1 MSHDIIDNRE
11 TKLVDKIRTL
21 LDSSERASFAV
32 GYFFLSGLESI
43 AEKLEHV
50 RELRLLIGN
59 TTNRET
65 LEQIAEGYRRLEQ
78 VEHTLDAQKY
88 PKRTDMKEMA
98 EQTARNVRETIE
110 LMDQTD
116 EAERLVKTL
125 IALIEQKR
133 LKVRV
138 YTKGRLHAKAYIFDY
153 AHDLFSNEGRRIER
167 YENGIAIVGS
177 SNLTL
182 SGVSHNTELNVI
194 VNGNDNHADLCAWFD
209 ELWGE
214 SQDFD
219 EALMQVMRQS
229 WAAGPVKP
237 YDIYMKTL
245 HTLVRERI
253 DGKEAREILWDDE
266 ITRQLTDFQKVAV
279 RQAVQIINSFGGVFV
294 SDVVGLGKSFIG
306 AAIAKHFERTGDA
319 RTLIICPAPLVEMWE
334 RANEAY
340 QLNARVISLGYLR
353 EDDDGNIDYLLNE
366 AKYRDFVLVD
376 ESHNFRNPDTQR
388 YKVLQAFLQDGKRCC
403 FLTATPRNKSA
414 WDVYNQIRLFHQED
428 KTDLPIDPP
437 ILREYFKLIDQ
448 GERKLPDLLSNILI
462 RRTRNHILRWYGYDA
477 ETGEPVDPAQ
487 FRPYLDGERRAYVR
501 VGERKQFFPRRVL
514 ETIEYSIEETYR
526 GLYQQLRSFLGKPRN
541 GRVWEPDG
549 RPQGS
554 PPISYG
560 EPDGRPQ
567 GSPPI
572 SYGEPD
578 GRPQGSPPPTAST
591 PAPTIHGRDQSAPTH
606 ARGVPENE
614 LTYARY
620 GLWHYV
626 VKEKQRQE
634 PYASMQRAGA
644 NLRGLI
650 RVLLFKRIESSVYAF
665 QETIQRLLDVHTKFL
680 SALEQGIVPAGDKAQ
695 KILYESDVGDDTALF
710 DALERA
716 EEDIRRYKIEDFDM
730 PRLQADIEHDIRL
743 FRQILAL
750 VEPITPAQDAKLNAL
765 KRRLEHMPLNTG
777 KVLIFTQYADTAQY
791 LYDNL
796 NPGGKRDD
804 IAVIYSDD
812 KSKGRAVGRFAPR
825 SNPEFHFQG
834 RETELNMLI
843 ATDVL
848 AEGLNL
854 QDCDKI
860 INYDLHWNP
869 VRLIQRFGRIDRIG
883 SEYDVVYGFN
893 FLPETGIEKHLGLRQ
908 KLHNRIQEI
917 HDTIGEDA
925 AILDRTETLN
935 EDAMYAIYEQKGS
948 QLSLFEE
955 EDEAFVD
962 LNEAEEMMRQ
972 LRKENL
978 AEYERIANLQ
988 DGLRA
993 VRAGDKAGYYVFC
1006 RAGRYQQLFLVDE
1019 QGNIISRDMPRILG
1033 MLQAAPNLPVTAPA
1047 PGYNAAIERVRKIF
1061 ADEARARQAER
1072 EYGTTTTRGQRYVLN
1087 QLRELYRTLE
1097 DEDARDRANLFD
1109 RAFRA
1114 SLTAAVSKEVNKL
1127 QRNEVKGHA
1136 LLNALGDIYFQYHM
1150 QDWNNGP
1157 RRRGAEEDEAPRIV
1171 CSEEM
1176 REG

>member
-1 MSHDIIDNRE
+1 MSHDIIDNRHQ
-11 TKLVDKIRTL
+11 KLVDHINKI
-21 LDSSERASFAV
+21 LDMSERARFAV

-43 AEKLEHV
+43 ADRLEYV
-50 RELRLLIGN
+50 SELRLLIGN

-65 LEQIAEGYRRLEQ
+65 LEEIAEGYHRLEQ
-78 VEHTLDAQKY
+78 VEHSLDAQRY

-98 EQTARNVRETIE
+98 NETARNVRETIE

-116 EAERLVKTL
+116 EGERLVRTL
-125 IALIEQKR
+125 IDLIERKR
-133 LKVRV
+133 LLVRV

-153 AHDLFSNEGRRIER
+153 ATDLFRSRDRPVIR

-194 VNGNDNHADLCAWFD
+194 VNGNDNHADLCHWFD

-219 EALMQVMRQS
+219 ESLMEVMRKS

-253 DGKEAREILWDDE
+253 ESKEAREILWGDE

-306 AAIAKHFERTGDA
+306 AAIAKHFARTDNR
-319 RTLIICPAPLVEMWE
+319 RTLIICPASLVEMWE
-334 RANEAY
+334 HANEAY
-340 QLNARVISLGYLR
+340 QLNARVLSMGFLR
-353 EDDDGNIDYLLNE
+353 GDDDGTFAYLRDHDLY
-366 AKYRDFVLVD
+366 KDRDFVLVD

-388 YKVLQAFLQDGKRCC
+388 YKVLQEFLKDGKRCC
-403 FLTATPRNKSA
+403 FLTATPRNKSV
-414 WDVYNQIRLFHQED
+414 WDVYYQIRLFHQDD
-428 KTDLPIDPP
+428 KTDMPIDPP
-437 ILREYFKLIDQ
+437 VLREYFKLIER

-477 ETGEPVDPAQ
+477 ETSEPVDPAQ
-487 FRPYLDGERRAYVR
+487 FRPYLDGERRAYVL
-501 VGERKQFFPRRVL
+501 VGERKQFFPHRVL

-526 GLYQQLRSFLGKPRN
+526 GLYQELRSFLGKPNKGAR
-541 GRVWEPDG
+541 RVAEG
-549 RPQGS
+549 
-554 PPISYG
+554 
-560 EPDGRPQ
+560 
-567 GSPPI
+567 
-572 SYGEPD
+572 
-578 GRPQGSPPPTAST
+578 
-591 PAPTIHGRDQSAPTH
+591 
-606 ARGVPENE
+606 E
-614 LTYARY
+614 LTFARY

-634 PYASMQRAGA
+634 PYATMQHAGA

-665 QETIQRLLDVHTKFL
+665 QQTIQRLLDVHMKFL
-680 SALEQGIVPAGDKAQ
+680 SALAQGIVPAGDKAQ

-716 EEDIRRYKIEDFDM
+716 EESGRYKIEDFDV
-730 PRLQADIEHDIRL
+730 PRLRADIEHDIRL
-743 FRQILAL
+743 FEQILAL
-750 VEPITPAQDAKLNAL
+750 VKPITPDQDAKLNAL
-765 KRRLEHMPLNTG
+765 KQRLAGEPLSRG

-796 NPGGKRDD
+796 NPGGRRSD

-812 KSKGRAVGRFAPR
+812 KNKGRAVGRFAPR
-825 SNPEFHFQG
+825 SNPEFRFQG
-834 RETELNMLI
+834 RESELNMLI

-854 QDCDKI
+854 QDGDKI

-955 EDEAFVD
+955 EDETFVD

-978 AEYERIANLQ
+978 AEYERIAGLQ

-993 VRAGDKAGYYVFC
+993 VRVGDQPGYYVFC
-1006 RAGRYQQLFLVDE
+1006 RAGRYQQLFLVDA
-1019 QGNIISRDMPRILG
+1019 QGNIISRDMPRVLG
-1033 MLQAAPNLPVTAPA
+1033 MLQAAPELPATTPA

-1061 ADEARARQAER
+1061 AEEARARQAER
-1072 EYGTTTTRGQRYVLN
+1072 EYSPATTRGQKYVLN

-1097 DEDARDRANLFD
+1097 DEDEKDQANALD

-1114 SLTAAVSKEVNKL
+1114 PLTSAVKTEVNRL
-1127 QRNEVKGHA
+1127 QRNGVTGRA
-1136 LLNALGDIYFQYHM
+1136 LFKALEEIYFRYHL
-1150 QDWNNGP
+1150 QNVREAQQPARAG
-1157 RRRGAEEDEAPRIV
+1157 EDESPRIV
-1171 CSEEM
+1171 CSEGIVEQ
-1176 REG
+1176 

>member
-1 MSHDIIDNRE
+1 MSHDIIDNRH
-11 TKLVDKIRTL
+11 TKLVDHINRL
-21 LDSSERASFAV
+21 LDSTEQARFAV

-50 RELRLLIGN
+50 SELRLLIGN

-65 LEQIAEGYRRLEQ
+65 LEQIAEGYHRLEQ
-78 VEHTLDAQKY
+78 VENTLDAQRY

-98 EQTARNVRETIE
+98 DQTARNVRATIE

-125 IALIEQKR
+125 IELIERKR
-133 LKVRV
+133 LLVRV

-153 AHDLFSNEGRRIER
+153 SHDLFSEQGRPVER

-194 VNGNDNHADLCAWFD
+194 VNGNDNHADLCHWFD

-219 EALMQVMRQS
+219 EALMEVMRQS
-229 WAAGPVKP
+229 WAAGPVRP

-253 DGKEAREILWDDE
+253 EGKEAREILWDDE
-266 ITRQLTDFQKVAV
+266 ITRRLTDFQKVAV

-306 AAIAKHFERTGDA
+306 AAIAKHFERTDDA

-340 QLNARVISLGYLR
+340 QLNARVLSLGFLR
-353 EDDDGNIDYLLNE
+353 GNDDGNFDYLLNE

-388 YKVLQAFLQDGKRCC
+388 YKVLQAFLKDNNKRCC

-414 WDVYNQIRLFHQED
+414 WDVYNQLKLFHRDD
-428 KTDLPIDPP
+428 KTDMPIDPP
-437 ILREYFKLIDQ
+437 ILREYFKLIEK

-462 RRTRNHILRWYGYDA
+462 RRTRNHILRWYGYDS
-477 ETGEPVDPAQ
+477 ETREPVDPAQ
-487 FRPYLDGERRAYVR
+487 FRPYLEGERRAYVL
-501 VGERKQFFPRRVL
+501 VGDRKQFFPQRVL

-526 GLYQQLRSFLGKPRN
+526 GLYQQLRDFLGQSHK
-541 GRVWEPDG
+541 EQPD
-549 RPQGS
+549 R
-554 PPISYG
+554 
-560 EPDGRPQ
+560 
-567 GSPPI
+567 
-572 SYGEPD
+572 
-578 GRPQGSPPPTAST
+578 
-591 PAPTIHGRDQSAPTH
+591 AP
-606 ARGVPENE
+606 VNK
-614 LTYARY
+614 LTFARY

-634 PYASMQRAGA
+634 PYSTMQRAGA
-644 NLRGLI
+644 NLHGLI

-665 QETIQRLLDVHTKFL
+665 KETIRRLLHVHRAFL
-680 SALEQGIVPAGDKAQ
+680 DALAQGIVPAGDEAQ
-695 KILYESDVGDDTALF
+695 KILYESDFADDTALV
-710 DALERA
+710 DALQRTA
-716 EEDIRRYKIEDFDM
+716 DFGRYKVEDFDL

-743 FRQILAL
+743 FEQILSL
-750 VEPITPAQDAKLNAL
+750 VEPITPAQDAKLQTL
-765 KRRLEHMPLNTG
+765 KQRLAGAPLNAG
-777 KVLIFTQYADTAQY
+777 KVLIFTQYADTAIY

-804 IAVIYSDD
+804 IEVIYSGD
-812 KSKGRAVGRFAPR
+812 KSKTRVVGRFAPR
-825 SNPEFHFQG
+825 SNPEYQFQA

-883 SEYDVVYGFN
+883 SEYDLIYGFN
-893 FLPETGIEKHLGLRQ
+893 FLPETGIEKQLGLRQ

-917 HDTIGEDA
+917 HDTIGEDS

-935 EDAMYAIYEQKGS
+935 EAAMYAIYEQKGS

-972 LRKENL
+972 LRKENP
-978 AEYERIANLQ
+978 AEYERIATLQ

-993 VRAGDKAGYYVFC
+993 VRAGDQPGYYVFC

-1033 MLQAAPNLPVTAPA
+1033 MIQAAPELPVTAPG

-1061 ADEARARQAER
+1061 AEEARARQSER
-1072 EYGTTTTRGQRYVLN
+1072 EHGSTLSRGQRYILRE
-1087 QLRELYRTLE
+1087 LRELYRTLT
-1097 DEDARDRANLFD
+1097 DEDAKDRANLFD
-1109 RAFRA
+1109 RTFRA
-1114 SLTAAVSKEVNKL
+1114 SLTAAVVKEVNRL
-1127 QRNEVKGHA
+1127 QRNGVKGHA
-1136 LLNALGDIYFQYHM
+1136 LLNALSDLYFQHHM
-1150 QDWNNGP
+1150 QDWVDHP
-1157 RRRGAEEDEAPRIV
+1157 QRRTDEDEAPRIV
-1171 CSEEM
+1171 CSE
-1176 REG
+1176 GLL

>member
-1 MSHDIIDNRE
+1 MSHDIIDNRSE
-11 TKLVDKIRTL
+11 KLVDYIRRA
-21 LDSSERASFAV
+21 LDGTETARFAV

-43 AEKLEHV
+43 ADRLEYV
-50 RELRLLIGN
+50 KELRLLIGN

-65 LEQIAEGYRRLEQ
+65 LEQIAEGYHRLEQ
-78 VEHTLDAQKY
+78 VENTLEAQRY
-88 PKRTDMKEMA
+88 ARRMDMKEMA
-98 EQTARNVRETIE
+98 DKTALKVRATIE
-110 LMDQTD
+110 YMDQTD
-116 EAERLVKTL
+116 GAERLVKTL
-125 IALIEQKR
+125 IELIEQKR

-153 AHDLFSNEGRRIER
+153 SNDLFNRQGRAIER
-167 YENGIAIVGS
+167 PENGMAIVGS

-194 VNGNDNHADLCAWFD
+194 VNGNDNHAALGQWFD
-209 ELWGE
+209 ELWDE

-219 EALMQVMRQS
+219 ESLMEVMRQS

-253 DGKEAREILWDDE
+253 EGKEASEILWDDE

-306 AAIAKHFERTGDA
+306 AAIAKHFERTDEA

-340 QLNARVISLGYLR
+340 QLNALVISLGFLR
-353 EDDDGNIDYLLNE
+353 GDGDGKFDYLMNE

-388 YKVLQAFLQDGKRCC
+388 YKVLQEFLKDGKRCC

-414 WDVYNQIRLFHQED
+414 WDVYNQIKLFHQED

-437 ILREYFKLIDQ
+437 ILREYFKYIEK

-477 ETGEPVDPAQ
+477 ETHEQVDPAQ
-487 FRPYLDGERRAYVR
+487 FKPYLEGERRAYVL

-526 GLYQQLRSFLGKPRN
+526 GLYQKLRSFLGKPNKGAR
-541 GRVWEPDG
+541 RVSEG
-549 RPQGS
+549 
-554 PPISYG
+554 
-560 EPDGRPQ
+560 
-567 GSPPI
+567 
-572 SYGEPD
+572 
-578 GRPQGSPPPTAST
+578 
-591 PAPTIHGRDQSAPTH
+591 
-606 ARGVPENE
+606 E
-614 LTYARY
+614 LTFARY

-634 PYASMQRAGA
+634 PYATMQRAGA

-665 QETIQRLLDVHTKFL
+665 QETIQRLLDVHLKFL
-680 SALEQGIVPAGDKAQ
+680 SALAQGIVPAGDKAQ

-710 DALERA
+710 DALEHA
-716 EEDIRRYKIEDFDM
+716 ADSGRYKVEDFDI

-743 FRQILAL
+743 FEQILAL
-750 VEPITPAQDAKLNAL
+750 VKPITPAQDAKLNAL
-765 KRRLEHMPLNTG
+765 KQRLAQTPLHNG

-791 LYDNL
+791 LYNNL
-796 NPGGKRDD
+796 NPGGRRDD
-804 IAVIYSDD
+804 IAVIYGDD

-883 SEYDVVYGFN
+883 SEYDVIYGFN
-893 FLPETGIEKHLGLRQ
+893 FLPETGIEKQLGLRQ

-917 HDTIGEDA
+917 HDTIGEDS

-935 EDAMYAIYEQKGS
+935 EDAMYAIYEQKGN

-972 LRKENL
+972 LRKENP
-978 AEYERIANLQ
+978 AEYERIAGLQ

-993 VRAGDKAGYYVFC
+993 VRAGDQPGYYVFC
-1006 RAGRYQQLFLVDE
+1006 RAGRYQQLFLVDK

-1033 MLQAAPNLPVTAPA
+1033 MLQAAPELPVTAPG

-1061 ADEARARQAER
+1061 AEEARARQSER
-1072 EYGTTTTRGQRYVLN
+1072 EHGSTLSRGQRYILRE
-1087 QLRELYRTLE
+1087 LRELYRMLTDE
-1097 DEDARDRANLFD
+1097 DEKGQANLFD

-1114 SLTAAVSKEVNKL
+1114 SLTSAVNKEVNRL
-1127 QRNEVKGHA
+1127 QRDDVKGHA
-1136 LLNALGDIYFQYHM
+1136 LLKALSDIYFRYHM
-1150 QDWNNGP
+1150 QDWGAGP
-1157 RRRGAEEDEAPRIV
+1157 RRGAEDEDEAPRIV
-1171 CSEEM
+1171 CSE
-1176 REG
+1176 GIVGK